1 MDINTLESYSLSDFD
16 IKKIVPNAKIIPYQH
31 LSKIDDIVKFLKK
44 NHNGCIIFF
53 EEDKQGKSQIG
64 HWEALKL
71 IDNTIQFFDSYGL
84 IYDGCRK
91 WLSEQK
97 LIQLK
102 EFTPQLHRLLSK
114 ASEDGYKILY
124 NHIKYQSYNK
134 NISDC
139 GRYSSVFLLEGDVR
153 TFNTFMTNLVKQF
166 KAKSYDEAI
175 TKYTNSKWKV

>member
-1 MDINTLESYSLSDFD
+1 MNLQNLESYSLSDFD
-16 IKKIVPNAKIIPYQH
+16 IKKIVPNVKIIPYPE
-31 LSKIDDIVKFLKK
+31 LAKIDDIVKFLKK
-44 NHNGCIIFF
+44 HNNGCIIFF

-71 IDNTIQFFDSYGL
+71 IDNTVQFFDSYGL

-91 WLSEQK
+91 WLTEQK
-97 LIQLK
+97 LINLK

-114 ASEDGYKILY
+114 ASKDGYKILY
-124 NHIKYQSYNK
+124 NHIKYQSYKK

-139 GRYSSVFLLEGDVR
+139 GRYSSVFLREGDLR
-153 TFNTFMTNLVKQF
+153 TFEQFMTDLVRQY